1 MIQMNKIVTLILLI
15 FVFSIN
21 LFASEADTIKIGAF
35 GKVTIYKPKT
45 KPIAVVLFVSGDGG
59 WNSGVVHMAE
69 NIADQGALVAG
80 IDIRHY
86 FKEIKKLKSKCYYP
100 AGDFEELS
108 MILQKKTKMD
118 QYLKP
123 ILTGYSS
130 GATLVYGML
139 AQAPANTFS
148 GAIALGFC
156 PDIETDRTLCD
167 GSGLTTHVLKEGK
180 AYYLEKTEKL
190 TAPFIVL
197 QGTSDQVCNYSDTK
211 KYMEGMAKG
220 KLITL
225 AKVGHGFSVTKNWL
239 PEFIAAYKE
248 ILNTANYAKQ
258 KSEQNLLLKQQHLTP
273 LPFEIP
279 LTLIAAKIKD
289 EALPIAFLI
298 SGDGGWTSFDQSVSD
313 VLAEKGIAVIGLD
326 AQKYFW
332 NAKTPVET
340 SNVVSKAVEHYLQ
353 QWDKKNFVLV
363 GYSFGASVIPFVAGN
378 LSEPLKEKL
387 KGVYALS
394 PDIKADFEIHIAD
407 MLSLES
413 SSDNYDV
420 ISEIKKIKTWNPVCF
435 FGNEEDAI
443 TRNRFSESGIKTI
456 ELPGSHHYNNDY
468 NKIAES
474 ILKEIK
480 IGSAANSES
489 FKKKF

>member
-1 MIQMNKIVTLILLI
+1 MNKIVMIILSV
-15 FVFSIN
+15 FVFSN
-21 LFASEADTIKIGAF
+21 SAFASETDTIKVGAF

-45 KPIAVVLFVSGDGG
+45 TPNAVVIFVSGDGG
-59 WNSGVVHMAE
+59 WNSGVVDMAK

-80 IDIRHY
+80 IDIQHY
-86 FKEIKKLKSKCYYP
+86 FKAIKNEKVKCYYP

-108 MILQKKTKMD
+108 IILQKKVKMN

-123 ILTGYSS
+123 ILVGYSS

-167 GSGLTTHVLKEGK
+167 GSGLTSHVLKEGK

-197 QGTSDQVCNYSDTK
+197 QGTTDQVCNYADTK
-211 KYMEGMAKG
+211 KYMEGLKQG
-220 KLITL
+220 KLISL
-225 AKVGHGFSVTKNWL
+225 PKVGHGFSVTKNWL
-239 PEFIAAYKE
+239 PQFIEAYQE
-248 ILNTANYAKQ
+248 VLRTPDYEKQ
-258 KSEQNLLLKQQHLTP
+258 KSEQNPLLKEQHLMP
-273 LPFEIP
+273 LSFELP
-279 LTLIAAKIKD
+279 LTIIPTRSKD
-289 EALPIAFLI
+289 DTLSIAFLI
-298 SGDGGWTSFDQSVSD
+298 SGDGGWTSFDQSVGEA
-313 VLAEKGIAVIGLD
+313 LAEKGIAVLGLD

-332 NAKTPVET
+332 NSKTPLET
-340 SNVVSKAVEHYLQ
+340 ANAVSKAVEHYLQ
-353 QWDKKNFVLV
+353 QWNKKTFILV
-363 GYSFGASVIPFVAGN
+363 GYSFGASVVPFTAAN
-378 LSEPLKEKL
+378 LSEALKEKL

-394 PDIKADFEIHIAD
+394 PDVKADFEIHISD

-413 SSDNYDV
+413 SKDNYDV
-420 ISEIKKIKTWNPVCF
+420 ISEMKKIKEYNLVCF
-435 FGNEEDAI
+435 FGSEEDSEI
-443 TRNRFSESGIKTI
+443 RNRFLESGIKTI

-468 NKIAES
+468 SKIAEN

-480 IGSAANSES
+480 
-489 FKKKF
+489 